1 MILKELLECVSP
13 YQDLQ
18 LRDAQSGECFTT
30 VTYLN
35 GGSEGGEIEMHYN
48 DTVHGVSAGISKT
61 KEDGTP
67 LKEEMPYLIVM
78 LDQCW

>member
-1 MILKELLECVSP
+1 MKLKDLLECIGP

-18 LRDAQSGECFTT
+18 LIDAQSGECFTT

-35 GGSEGGEIEMHYN
+35 GGSENEEIESHH
-48 DTVHGVSAGISKT
+48 DDIVHGLSAGICKR

-67 LKEEMPYLIVM
+67 LNEEIPYLVVT